1 MGNNELTTKTTT
13 KKVKCIGTEQFIN
26 TVTGELEDFQVTQ
39 IEERDF
45 NFSKV
50 WIRNFVATLD
60 LVGNQKTKLVYW
72 IIDHLNKENQLI
84 YTNRQ
89 LEAETGISLKTVSI
103 TMKALQDAN
112 FLKKQSNG
120 VYIINPDI
128 LFKGSKSA
136 RMNVLNQYSELGYQ
150 KNELSKEEKISNLQQ
165 SISTLQHQLDALLSD
180 DKNIIDAE
188 VEEQMSFTQ
197 NGQIVQ
203 RANEVKKK

>member
-1 MGNNELTTKTTT
+1 MGKNELTTKTTT
-13 KKVKCIGTEQFIN
+13 KKVKCIGSEQFIN
-26 TVTGELEDFQVTQ
+26 AETGEIEEFQVTS

-45 NFSKV
+45 NFTKV

-89 LEAETGISLKTVSI
+89 LEVETGISLKTVST

-120 VYIINPDI
+120 VYIINPEI
-128 LFKGSKSA
+128 LFKGSKGA
-136 RMNVLNQYSELGYQ
+136 RMNILNQYSELGYQ
-150 KNELSKEEKISNLQQ
+150 KPELSKEERITNLQQ
-165 SISTLQHQLDALLSD
+165 SISTLQHQLNELLTD
-180 DKNIIDAE
+180 DKNIIDTE
-188 VEEQMSFTQ
+188 VEEQLSFTQ

>member
-1 MGNNELTTKTTT
+1 MGKNELTTKTTT
-13 KKVKCIGTEQFIN
+13 KRVKCIGTERFIN
-26 TVTGELEDFQVTQ
+26 TATGVIEDFQVTQ

-89 LEAETGISLKTVSI
+89 LESETGISLKTVSI

-128 LFKGSKSA
+128 LFKGSKGA

-150 KNELSKEEKISNLQQ
+150 KIELSKEEKISNLQQ
-165 SISTLQHQLDALLSD
+165 SISTLQHQLDELLSD
-180 DKNIIDAE
+180 NKNIIDAE
-188 VEEQMSFTQ
+188 VEDQMSFTK

-203 RANEVKKK
+203 KANEVKKK

>member
-1 MGNNELTTKTTT
+1 MGKNELTTKTTT
-13 KKVKCIGTEQFIN
+13 KKVKCVGTEQFIN
-26 TVTGELEDFQVTQ
+26 TATGEIEDFQVTQ

-89 LEAETGISLKTVSI
+89 LESETGISLKTVSI

-112 FLKKQSNG
+112 FLKKQFNG

-128 LFKGSKSA
+128 LFKGSKNA

-150 KNELSKEEKISNLQQ
+150 KAELSKEERISNLKQ
-165 SISTLQHQLDALLSD
+165 SISTLQHQLDELLSD

-188 VEEQMSFTQ
+188 VEAQMSFTPS
-197 NGQIVQ
+197 GQIFQ
-203 RANEVKKK
+203 RVTEVKKK